1 MTALLI
7 TYLVGLVI
15 TVSMALWV
23 HHLEDGPIELH
34 HIGVILLWP
43 IALPATLCVTA
54 LGYYVEI
61 EGDE

>member
-1 MTALLI
+1 MNALLI
-7 TYLVGLVI
+7 VYLVGLVI

-23 HHLEDGPIELH
+23 HHLEDGPVELH
-34 HIGVILLWP
+34 HVAVILLWP
-43 IALPATLCVTA
+43 IALPATLFVTA

>member
-1 MTALLI
+1 MNALLI
-7 TYLVGLVI
+7 FYLVGLLI

-23 HHLEDGPIELH
+23 HHLEDERIELH

-43 IALPATLCVTA
+43 MALPATLFVTA

>member
-43 IALPATLCVTA
+43 IALPAALFVTA

>member
-1 MTALLI
+1 MNALLI

-15 TVSMALWV
+15 SVSMALWV
-23 HHLEDGPIELH
+23 HHLEDGPIELLH
-34 HIGVILLWP
+34 VLAILLWP
-43 IALPATLCVTA
+43 IALPATLFVTA